1 MQTHT
6 HRHTQGKEKGK
17 ERERLFEVG
26 VPERDAGVPGR
37 EEKSEAKRGGG
48 ASAAI

>member
-6 HRHTQGKEKGK
+6 HRHTQRKNEK

-37 EEKSEAKRGGG
+37 VEKSEAKRGGG
-48 ASAAI
+48 AITAI